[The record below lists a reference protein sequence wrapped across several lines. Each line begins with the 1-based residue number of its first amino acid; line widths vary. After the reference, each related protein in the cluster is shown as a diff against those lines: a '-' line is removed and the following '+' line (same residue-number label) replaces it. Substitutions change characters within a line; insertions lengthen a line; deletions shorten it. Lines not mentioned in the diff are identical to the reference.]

1 MRASLSTYY
10 KPSNNDY
17 DNDWSDNC
25 DYNFG
30 TFDNFGVKNDKKV
43 SHNMILMSKY
53 KGQHGGEKGKKI
65 RARPSPPPFSG
76 NAQKKLI
83 FLMWRLPLWTWKL
96 WLCFSCYVCA
106 AVWTNCGH
114 RVGPEKDPVQLFK
127 IKSKGGNWW
136 WLPWWLQCIAMVTK
150 CFFRNLEIEVTLA
163 LPDLSEGPSLVQ
175 GAETLIS
182 DNKRLKK
189 SHIIVREG

>member
-1 MRASLSTYY
+1 MTIWLWSWWSWHDKGLTHCTEWARSDPGKDAHL
-10 KPSNNDY
+10 NDKDDDDK
-17 DNDWSDNC
+17 DNDDDDDN
-25 DYNFG
+25 DDDG
-30 TFDNFGVKNDKKV
+30 DQSGDDNDDADDDINLG
-43 SHNMILMSKY
+43 
-53 KGQHGGEKGKKI
+53 
-65 RARPSPPPFSG
+65 
-76 NAQKKLI
+76 
-83 FLMWRLPLWTWKL
+83 
-96 WLCFSCYVCA
+96 LCFSCYVCA

-163 LPDLSEGPSLVQ
+163 LPDLSEAPCLVQ